1 MGVIPERKE
10 YKNCPKELFAAY
22 VDALEK
28 GDVCRRVAFT
38 PAGEKSQF
46 DAYGFVRDNRK
57 ISVVYDNKARILSL
71 TAHDDVMP
79 ALAAL
84 FTGVKARLAQ
94 PAPAPQ
100 PKQPQAKPQPE
111 QPKQQQPKTQVK
123 TQPPKQA
130 AQQPKQSAQKPQPQT
145 KQAAQQPQKTQP
157 AQPATPKQVVQPAT
171 AKTKKPAAEKR
182 GARSA
187 AADSAAGFNAPKAF
201 GEAGADGN
209 FSVKKFTP
217 ERFDAVL
224 KKLKKDKKKYKLTG
238 EQVFDEGKTT
248 ELRSFT
254 VAGEGQ
260 KLRLA
265 YMAKKQVVQLQ
276 GKRSALFDDIR
287 LMLSEETDFAAAV
300 DAHVELAGESHKRAA
315 ELERQL
321 KKLIPSAF
329 PFLTKQSKTEL
340 TIGVIEILNTSA
352 KHYDYSML
360 LLSPFRGLECLIFDL
375 QRAENIVVRMIGQ
388 AYERD
393 GGEYVLK
400 ASYRKRIGSI
410 VYAEVM
416 AALYRFY
423 SAQRNYYAHS
433 DNSEGGEGRRI
444 TDRAQAREIF
454 ERLLAVIEYNCKK
467 LTEIGFSIG

>member
-100 PKQPQAKPQPE
+100 PKQPQAKPQPP

-123 TQPPKQA
+123 TQPQPPKTQA
-130 AQQPKQSAQKPQPQT
+130 AQPATPKPQKPQPQT
-145 KQAAQQPQKTQP
+145 KQP
-157 AQPATPKQVVQPAT
+157 AKSAT

>member
-84 FTGVKARLAQ
+84 FTGVKARIAQ

-111 QPKQQQPKTQVK
+111 QPKQQQPKQQQPKQQQPKTQVK

-130 AQQPKQSAQKPQPQT
+130 AQKP
-145 KQAAQQPQKTQP
+145 QPQKTQP
-157 AQPATPKQVVQPAT
+157 AQQPQTKQAAKSAT

-454 ERLLAVIEYNCKK
+454 ERLLSVIEYNCKK